1 MDWRYFP
8 AVLRM
13 SALGV
18 LVLVSS
24 SLIATAQDQSTLRK
38 TNINAHDGGKAV
50 SYTMYNESYALV
62 VGASKY
68 TAPDWDKLTIVPDE
82 TELVKKELE
91 SQGFDVKVVNDPDSD
106 TLLKSI
112 REFFRTPHPRDTRML
127 FYYSGHGYTSKTDHM
142 GYIVP
147 VDTPDRDGT
156 DFYNKLVSLQE
167 IRGMLPFGRAKHVL
181 LVFDSC
187 FSGYI
192 FKLRRN
198 SRPSPDE
205 IYLNDIDRPGR
216 QFITSGDEDEAV
228 PDKLDFAQAFASG
241 IDGMADLNHDTI
253 TTASELGYYLKKQIK
268 PKKLQSPQYGV
279 DPGDKERNEFFN
291 GDMVF
296 VSDSTQQSPP
306 DASTKVAAIE
316 PTGAQL
322 PGPRGA
328 NLRGLG
334 DPESHEADV
343 FKGVEVLYYRKLT
356 DNKLVTDALENAHI
370 PYSVTAADLPDEFVT
385 NGIACGP
392 DVPLPALKALAKQ
405 LIAANVPLRK
415 IIRFRKPSEKPF
427 RLEVLAITK
436 EAAGIQAL
444 DSPPLTIDQIDKLTT
459 CPVSLQN

>member
-1 MDWRYFP
+1 
-8 AVLRM
+8 
-13 SALGV
+13 
-18 LVLVSS
+18 
-24 SLIATAQDQSTLRK
+24 
-38 TNINAHDGGKAV
+38 
-50 SYTMYNESYALV
+50 MYQESYALV

-82 TELVKKELE
+82 TQLVKSELE
-91 SQGFDVKVVNDPDSD
+91 RQGFDVKVVNDPDSD

-112 REFFRTPHPRDTRML
+112 REFFRTPHPRDTRMV

-147 VDTPDRDGT
+147 VDTPDRDGA
-156 DFYNKLVSLQE
+156 DFFNKLVSMQE
-167 IRGMLPFGRAKHVL
+167 IRGMLPFGRAKHIL

-192 FKLRRN
+192 YKLRKN

-216 QFITSGDEDEAV
+216 QFITSGDEDEEV
-228 PDKLDFAQAFASG
+228 PDKMDFAQAFASG

-253 TTASELGYYLKKQIK
+253 TTASELGYYLKTLIK
-268 PKKLQSPQYGV
+268 PKGLQSPQYGV
-279 DPGDKERNEFFN
+279 DPGDKERQEAFG

-296 VSDSTQQSPP
+296 VSGASQQTPP

-316 PTGAQL
+316 PNGAEL

-334 DPESHEADV
+334 DPESHDADV
-343 FKGVEVLYYRKLT
+343 FKGVEVLYYRKLA
-356 DNKLVTDALENAHI
+356 DSKLVTDALENAHI
-370 PYSVTAADLPDEFVT
+370 PYSVTAADLPDEFIT

-415 IIRFRKPSEKPF
+415 IIRFRKPSEKPS

-444 DSPPLTIDQIDKLTT
+444 TSPPLTVAQIDKLNA